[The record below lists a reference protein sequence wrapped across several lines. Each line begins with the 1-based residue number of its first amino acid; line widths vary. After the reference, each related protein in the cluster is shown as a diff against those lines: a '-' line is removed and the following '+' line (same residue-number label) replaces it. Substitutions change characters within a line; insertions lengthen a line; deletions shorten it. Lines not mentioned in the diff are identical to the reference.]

1 VEYETTFQTEIF
13 NPVFL
18 DRTQQFTALRFMDWM
33 STNNSEQGE
42 WDNRPRVDDASY
54 AHGKGVPVEVMV
66 ALANRLG
73 ANPWFTMPHQATDE
87 YMANFAHQ
95 VKTCLNP
102 QLKAYVEFSN
112 EVWNWQFQQAHY
124 ALEQGKARW
133 GEDKGDA
140 FMQWYGMRT
149 AQMSDIWK
157 QIFADQ
163 PDRVVSIISTQT
175 GWLGLEPSAL
185 DCSLWV
191 AEGNRPCYQHGI
203 DAYAI
208 TGYFSGK
215 LSSSESKSAIES
227 WMSNANGGFDQA
239 FTQIKQGSVL
249 DTDPN
254 DDTLLGLSTSFQ
266 YHQKVAQDK
275 GLKLVAYEGGQHLV
289 QSDDD
294 RITEFFIELNRQPA
308 MYDVYM
314 DMLERWKQEEGTL
327 FMHFSDISQPSRW
340 GSWGA
345 LEYVEQESSPKFD
358 AITDFIERNGLGG

>member
-1 VEYETTFQTEIF
+1 M
-13 NPVFL
+13 N
-18 DRTQQFTALRFMDWM
+18 
-33 STNNSEQGE
+33 TNNSEQGE
-42 WDNRPRVDDASY
+42 WANRSKVDDASY
-54 AHGKGVPVEVMV
+54 ARGKGVPIEIMV

-73 ANPWFTMPHQATDE
+73 ANPWFTMPHKATDE
-87 YMANFAHQ
+87 YMANFAQH

-102 QLKAYVEFSN
+102 GLKVYVEFSN

-157 QIFADQ
+157 QVFADE

-175 GWLGLEPSAL
+175 GWLGLEGSAL

-215 LSSSESKSAIES
+215 LSSDEAKSTIES
-227 WMSNANGGFDQA
+227 WMTTGDGGFDQA

-249 DTDPN
+249 GTDRN
-254 DDTLLGLSTSFQ
+254 DDTILGLSTSFQ

-289 QSDDD
+289 RSDDD
-294 RITEFFIELNRQPA
+294 KITEFFIELNRQPA
-308 MYDVYM
+308 MYDIYM
-314 DMLERWKQEEGTL
+314 EMLERWKQEDGTL

-345 LEYVEQESSPKFD
+345 LEYVDQERSPKYD
-358 AITDFIERNGLGG
+358 ALNDFIERNSLGG